1 MIANATKISAAKAA
15 PGIPAR
21 PIRRAQRLCSLPSE
35 WPSLATPLCC
45 PSCRRCRRAPD
56 RPFAYCRDNRQR
68 GIRQAR
74 QLALDDRAL
83 DLEPD
88 EHKEDRHQP
97 VVNLEQQRF
106 CNGETT
112 DLNRQREIQKLRI
125 ECLERRVRQ
134 DERDRGGRTKDDA
147 AGRLQLEE
155 LRRGDKAFKVE
166 PSPSASRG

>member
-1 MIANATKISAAKAA
+1 
-15 PGIPAR
+15 
-21 PIRRAQRLCSLPSE
+21 L
-35 WPSLATPLCC
+35 
-45 PSCRRCRRAPD
+45 
-56 RPFAYCRDNRQR
+56 AYCRDNRQR

-97 VVNLEQQRF
+97 VVNPEQQRF

-112 DLNRQREIQKLRI
+112 DPNRQREIQKLRI

-134 DERDRGGRTKDDA
+134 DERHRGGRTKNDA
-147 AGRLQLEE
+147 AG
-155 LRRGDKAFKVE
+155 
-166 PSPSASRG
+166 